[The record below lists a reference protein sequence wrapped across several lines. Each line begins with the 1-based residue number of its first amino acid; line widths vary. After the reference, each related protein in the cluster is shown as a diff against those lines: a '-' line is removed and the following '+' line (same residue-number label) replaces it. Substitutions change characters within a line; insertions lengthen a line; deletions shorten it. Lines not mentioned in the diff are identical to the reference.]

1 MKTNSKYVCQE
12 CGYESVRWLG
22 RCPGCRAWSSMVEEL
37 SHRAAENT
45 GSGSV
50 QDPLP
55 LSEVQTGEGSRLP
68 TGLSEFDRVLGG
80 GIVSGS
86 LVLIGGDPGIG
97 KSTLLLQTAWLAG
110 TGCGKV
116 LYVSGEESA
125 QQTRMRAER
134 LGACSENIYILPEND
149 LDNIEV
155 QVRKFAPGL
164 LMVDSIQTLYNPGLP
179 SAPGS
184 VSQVRDCTAR
194 LMRLGKGL
202 GIPVFIVGHVTKD
215 GSLAG
220 PRVLEHMVDTVLY
233 FEGEKYNSYRLLRAI
248 KNRFGS
254 TNELGVFEMT
264 DGGLREVSDAA
275 GLFLPERKSGIPGSS
290 VIAVME
296 GTRAMLVEAQALVCP
311 TGFGTPRRLATGM
324 DHNRLSMLLA
334 VLEKRIGFHM
344 SQEDVYLNIAGG
356 IKVDEPAIDLGVAL
370 AVASSHRDIP
380 LCCGS
385 VFIGEIGLTGEIR
398 SVRQIDMRLR
408 EASRLGFSRAIIPS
422 GENRF
427 GRIDNIEV
435 IETGSL
441 EDALEVAL
449 GG

>member
-1 MKTNSKYVCQE
+1 MPLKVTHDT
-12 CGYESVRWLG
+12 GIG
-22 RCPGCRAWSSMVEEL
+22 SM
-37 SHRAAENT
+37 
-45 GSGSV
+45 

-55 LSEVQTGEGSRLP
+55 LSEVSTGEVSRLP

-80 GIVSGS
+80 GIVPGS

-97 KSTLLLQTAWLAG
+97 KSTLLLQTAYLAG
-110 TGCGKV
+110 SGCGRV

-125 QQTRMRAER
+125 RQTRMRAER
-134 LGACSENIYILPEND
+134 LGACSDNIHILAEND
-149 LDNIEV
+149 LDNIEA
-155 QVRKFAPGL
+155 QVRKFAPEL
-164 LMVDSIQTLYNPGLP
+164 LIIDSIQAVYNPGLS

-184 VSQVRDCTAR
+184 VSQVRDCTGR
-194 LMRLGKGL
+194 LMRLGKGQ
-202 GIPVFIVGHVTKD
+202 GYPIFIVGHVTKD

-275 GLFLPERKSGIPGSS
+275 GLFLPERKSGVPGSS
-290 VIAVME
+290 VVAVME
-296 GTRAMLVEAQALVCP
+296 GTRAMLIEVQALVCP

-334 VLEKRIGFHM
+334 VLEKRIGFHL
-344 SQEDVYLNIAGG
+344 SQADVYVNIAGG
-356 IKVDEPAIDLGVAL
+356 IKVDEPAADLGVAL

-380 LCCGS
+380 LCQEYI
-385 VFIGEIGLTGEIR
+385 FIGEIGLTGEVR
-398 SVRQIDMRLR
+398 SVRQMDMRLR
-408 EASRLGFSRAIIPS
+408 EASRLGFRKAVIPS
-422 GENRF
+422 GDHGS
-427 GRIDNIEV
+427 GRPGDIEV
-435 IETGSL
+435 IETGYL

-449 GG
+449 SG